1 MAEFGQV
8 SSHPDHIVQSNHYRR
23 GGMYKVGSS
32 GASTRYWPA
41 ARCAGNMCAECQYY
55 TVRSGGSRFGLG
67 FRSGHVQYGAGYG
80 FGGRDAIWQHIAE
93 QFRGLQFATV
103 YYRSSMD

>member
-1 MAEFGQV
+1 MAEFGRYGAIRTTL
-8 SSHPDHIVQSNHYRR
+8 SSQTITGQAVCI
-23 GGMYKVGSS
+23 KS
-32 GASTRYWPA
+32 GAVRHQYDTGRLGDVQVICARSDSIIRPTQA
-41 ARCAGNMCAECQYY
+41 AADS
-55 TVRSGGSRFGLG
+55 VL
-67 FRSGHVQYGAGYG
+67 FRSGQVQYGAGYG